1 MRNLEGPAVILF
13 DTRKRKENTQKMLL
27 CCFCSGRKKE
37 KKKKT
42 IGITPVGD
50 ISSSSMGGGRLSKY

>member
-13 DTRKRKENTQKMLL
+13 DTRKRKENTQKML
-27 CCFCSGRKKE
+27 CVVVVRDGQR